1 MSCTLCSCSGTL
13 GNTGTPNKQSV
24 IKAGTKLIAV
34 PLQASD
40 GTRNQILDT
49 DTLDATF
56 FSGKFQETDETKR
69 WYPIGT
75 FDQVTS
81 ERADPNTEGLNDGS
95 SLITKQG
102 VRTWQGWLIKYSPV
116 YIGKIESHAC
126 GKFGV
131 YIVDDCG
138 DLIGSYCSDGG
149 GSGVDALRPIAV
161 NEASVYARYIM
172 QQDANV
178 GKVQLDFEFSQ
189 LEKDQSLRKIEA
201 TDISGVNLLDET
213 GLLDLSVSYTSPIAT
228 SVTANV
234 TLNYDGVFTS
244 TTINGLAL
252 ADFSAFNT
260 TTQAAVTI
268 DSVTNSGDGVYDIAY
283 SSGVS
288 STDVVQFSIV
298 NDTYYSQQS
307 VTIA

>member
-1 MSCTLCSCSGTL
+1 MACTLCSCSGTL

-34 PLQASD
+34 PFQASA
-40 GTRNQILDT
+40 GTRNQILET
-49 DTLDATF
+49 DTLDASF
-56 FSGKFQETDETKR
+56 FSAKFQETDETKR
-69 WYPIGT
+69 WYPIGE
-75 FDQVTS
+75 FSQVTS
-81 ERADPNTEGLNDGS
+81 ERADPITEGLNDGS
-95 SLITKQG
+95 TLITKQG
-102 VRTWQGWLIKYSPV
+102 IRTWQGWLIKYSPV
-116 YIGKIESHAC
+116 YIGKIESHEC

-138 DLIGSYCSDGG
+138 DLIGSYCADGG
-149 GSGVDALRPIAV
+149 AGVAALRPIQV

-189 LEKDQSLRKIEA
+189 LERDSSLRKILA
-201 TDISGVNLLDET
+201 TDITGVNLLEET
-213 GLLDLSVSYTSPIAT
+213 GLLDLSVTYTSPTAT
-228 SVTANV
+228 GVTENV

-252 ADFSAFNT
+252 ADFSAFNV
-260 TTQAAVTI
+260 TTQSAVTI
-268 DSVTNSGDGVYDIAY
+268 DSVTNSGDGVYDITY
-283 SSGVS
+283 SAGVS
-288 STDVVQFSIV
+288 ATDVVQFSIV
-298 NDTYYSQQS
+298 NDTYYSQQN